1 MTQEFPPA
9 WPILQAEAVVA
20 HLKLKNKHHAL
31 FETGYGPSGLP
42 HIGTFGEVARTTWVR
57 RAFEKLAQQPTR
69 LIAFSDDMDALRKLP
84 DNVPNHEQLMPYLGQ
99 SLSSIPDPWH
109 THDSYA
115 DHNNAALQKF
125 LDDYQF
131 SYEFVSSTS
140 AYTEGK
146 FDDGLIQMAHCHE
159 QICDVIRPTLQAERR
174 ATYSCFLPRHPISGE
189 IMQVPMQ
196 EVRPEQNEL
205 VWKDPTTGETYVTAI
220 RGGAC
225 KAQWKADWA
234 LRWYVLDVD
243 YEMHGKDLLES
254 VTLSKKIVKILG
266 GVPPVTMMYEL
277 FLDERG
283 EKISKSKGNGVSM
296 EQWLRYAPPSS
307 LCQFMFPNPQ
317 RSRKIF
323 VQQIPSTVDEYFAN
337 VQKHQLTPS
346 PNNPVAHIHGDQTA
360 WAPPLSYQMLLNLV
374 SVLGTTNHMLVWE
387 FLHSYLPHV
396 TPQSHPE
403 LDQLIQLV
411 INYYEDHVLPS
422 CVFKVPQSW
431 ERAAIEDLRHV
442 LMNMDVTSTAEQI
455 QYEVFEVGKRHAFP
469 NLRLWFG
476 LLYECLLG
484 QSEGPRFGHF
494 VHMYGVLRTVDLIDA
509 RLGHCE

>member
-9 WPILQAEAVVA
+9 WPSSQAQAIA
-20 HLKLKNKHHAL
+20 DHLALKGKTHAL

-57 RAFEKLAQQPTR
+57 RAFENLTHLPTR

-84 DNVPNHEQLMPYLGQ
+84 DNVPNHEELMPFLGR
-99 SLSSIPDPWH
+99 SLSKIPDPWH
-109 THDSYA
+109 THGSYA
-115 DHNNAALQKF
+115 DHNNAQLQKF
-125 LDDYQF
+125 LDQYGF
-131 SYEFVSSTS
+131 EYEFVSSTD
-140 AYTEGK
+140 AYSQGK
-146 FDDGLIQMAHCHE
+146 FDDGLIRMAYMHE
-159 QICDVIRPTLQAERR
+159 QICDVIRPTLQADRR
-174 ATYSCFLPRHPISGE
+174 ATYSCFLPIHPVHGE
-189 IMQVPMQ
+189 VMQVPMK
-196 EVRPEQNEL
+196 EVRPDQNEL
-205 VWKDPTTGETYVTAI
+205 VWQDPVTLITYVTAI

-243 YEMHGKDLLES
+243 YEMHGKDLIDS

-266 GVPPVTMMYEL
+266 GTPPLTMMYEL

-296 EQWLRYAPPSS
+296 EQWLRYAPPTS

-323 VQQIPSTVDEYFAN
+323 VQQIPATVDEYFAN
-337 VQKHQLTPS
+337 VQKYQS
-346 PNNPVAHIHGDQTA
+346 DASANNPVAHIHDNQPA

-374 SVLGTTNHMLVWE
+374 SVLGTSDVNMVWE

-396 TPQSHPE
+396 NAHEHPQLHE
-403 LDQLIQLV
+403 LIQMV
-411 INYYEDHVLPS
+411 IRYHEDHVLPS
-422 CVFKVPQSW
+422 RVFKTPNEW
-431 ERAAIEDLRHV
+431 EIQALQDLRQV
-442 LMNMDVTSTAEQI
+442 LTHMDVTSTAEQI
-455 QYEVFEVGKRHAFP
+455 QYEVFEVGKRHPFP
-469 NLRLWFG
+469 NLRLWFA

-484 QSEGPRFGHF
+484 RSEGPRFGHF
-494 VHMYGVLRTVDLIDA
+494 VHMYGVHKTVQLIDEK
-509 RLGHCE
+509 LSMVT